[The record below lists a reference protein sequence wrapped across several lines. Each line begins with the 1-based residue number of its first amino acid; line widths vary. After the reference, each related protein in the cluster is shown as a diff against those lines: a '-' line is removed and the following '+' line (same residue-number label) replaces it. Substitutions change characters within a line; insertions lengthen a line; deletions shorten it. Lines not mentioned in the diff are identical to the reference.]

1 MFIKEC
7 EMKVIE
13 KKAVYSQIKR
23 AYLKGNVILSFEHSG
38 IYGDTQEFF
47 DICLPINKNENG
59 AYDFLNKTLFKRV
72 VAACHKFN
80 RPVGDLIKISMGS
93 PDWPVFEGHT
103 GKKSILALGH
113 NTKWYFGNGRCD
125 LDSWEKDLIDVYGFG
140 TDVDMSYIDKAWCEL
155 MTKKVLAHQLSQ
167 TVLI

>member
-1 MFIKEC
+1 
-7 EMKVIE
+7 MKVIE
-13 KKAVYSQIKR
+13 KKAVSNQFKK
-23 AYLKGNVILSFEHSG
+23 AYLKGDVILTFEHSG

-93 PDWPVFEGHT
+93 PDWPVFEKHT

-113 NTKWYFGNGRCD
+113 DAKWYFGNGRCD
-125 LDSWEKDLIDVYGFG
+125 LGRWEKDLIETYGFG
-140 TDVDMSYIDKAWCEL
+140 IDVDMSFITEAWYELRRQEQKAYQESKT
-155 MTKKVLAHQLSQ
+155 MVA
-167 TVLI
+167 

>member
-13 KKAVYSQIKR
+13 KKGVLNQSKR
-23 AYLKGNVILSFEHSG
+23 AYLKGDVILTFEHSG

-80 RPVGDLIKISMGS
+80 RPVRDLIKISMGS
-93 PDWPVFEGHT
+93 PDWPVFERHT

-125 LDSWEKDLIDVYGFG
+125 LDSWEKDLIDLYGFG

-155 MTKKVLAHQLSQ
+155 MKQKVIAHQLSQ
-167 TVLI
+167 TVVI